1 MYIIQIFVFIAL
13 RLKISNV
20 DYQNCGFF
28 FKVNII
34 PHTWFP
40 HPKMACSLPRSD
52 TGTQLKKLQDL
63 MQRFE
68 LFAHMCVCF
77 LEIGSI
83 WTHFQN
89 KLTWRFMIYIIFC
102 CLVASVFYFIMQ
114 TLHFH
119 DYLGTIHSVLIDEDF
134 TSPKMHNRS
143 VRFLINIY
151 NIYIFYFM
159 RYKKIVFN
167 FFSQE
172 FNIINISFCHSL
184 STSFYLKEE

>member
-1 MYIIQIFVFIAL
+1 MCLLHYVWKSAMLIIKIVDFFQGEHNSTYMVSSSENGLQFTKIRHGHPVEKATGSYAKVWIICAYVCVF
-13 RLKISNV
+13 S
-20 DYQNCGFF
+20 
-28 FKVNII
+28 
-34 PHTWFP
+34 W
-40 HPKMACSLPRSD
+40 
-52 TGTQLKKLQDL
+52 
-63 MQRFE
+63 
-68 LFAHMCVCF
+68 
-77 LEIGSI
+77 IGSI

-119 DYLGTIHSVLIDEDF
+119 NYLGTIHSVLIDEDF

-172 FNIINISFCHSL
+172 FNIIDISFCHSL